1 MMRIK
6 KAEFLK
12 SCTRAK
18 EFPDYSFP
26 EFAFMGRSNVGK
38 SSLINMILNRK
49 ALVKVGSKPGV
60 TRTINFLLI
69 NDAFSI
75 ADLPGFGYAKLPR
88 ELRRTFLP
96 LIREYI
102 NSRDNLRLAFL
113 LVDIR
118 RIPDEFER
126 DIITLLSE
134 KGIPTAITV
143 TKCDKLSKN
152 QRHAKIRDI
161 AQALQIDTDSL
172 FMTSAKTGEGR
183 IELLSLLETPP
194 PKDGSN
200 LLR

>member
-1 MMRIK
+1 MRIK

-12 SCTRAK
+12 SCSRA
-18 EFPDYSFP
+18 EDFPDYSFS

-49 ALVKVGSKPGV
+49 ALVKVGSKPGI

-69 NDAFSI
+69 NDTLSI
-75 ADLPGFGYAKLPR
+75 ADLPGFGYAKLPQD
-88 ELRRTFLP
+88 LRRTFLP

-102 NSRDNLRLAFL
+102 NRRDNLRLAFL

-134 KGIPTAITV
+134 NGIPTAITV

-152 QRHAKIRDI
+152 RRHAKIRGI
-161 AQALQIDTDSL
+161 AQALMIDTDSL
-172 FMTSAKTGEGR
+172 FLTSAKTGEGR
-183 IELLSLLETPP
+183 IELISLLETPP
-194 PKDGSN
+194 PKAGSN